1 MTNTTPSDDASL
13 AGQPAPYWTRL
24 AYESTTAFTRRGL
37 AAIGCTHPQYWLL
50 RHLDTNDLAED
61 EAGRTTAELEQV
73 MAEYLREE
81 DDLDAESTVLIAR
94 GWLVRDGD
102 RLRITEAGKSARVT
116 IAGRIPAIRTL
127 IHDGIDEADYVTTIK
142 VLQRLIQNTR

>member
-1 MTNTTPSDDASL
+1 
-13 AGQPAPYWTRL
+13 
-24 AYESTTAFTRRGL
+24 
-37 AAIGCTHPQYWLL
+37 
-50 RHLDTNDLAED
+50 
-61 EAGRTTAELEQV
+61 